1 MKTVNWSFVTS
12 SGWYID
18 HPECVKPLLPENY
31 KPFSSLSK
39 HMVAE
44 RKGIVFMKCPA
55 HTDFLKNTFIFHA
68 PFDIT
73 INIDVDIETGNGKI
87 VCDNLSQEVFDTII
101 DTRFLFDDNRG
112 ISEYPLL
119 GIDWLLTFQSNEST
133 MIQLLPAFFH
143 YNDFTEKTTIVPGEF
158 DISKWTRSVEIAFE
172 VKKPKASIEIK
183 KGDALAYFKFYSNE
197 PIKLV
202 EQPNPWDDAKVC
214 CDIRLANTNRPLK
227 ERYAALEKAK
237 AAGCPHK
244 S

>member
-12 SGWYID
+12 SSWYVD
-18 HPECVKPLLPENY
+18 HPDCIKPLLPEDY

-39 HMVAE
+39 HMIAG

-73 INIDVDIETGNGKI
+73 INIDVDSETGNGKI
-87 VCDNLSQEVFDTII
+87 FCDNLSQEVFDTII

-119 GIDWLLTFQSNEST
+119 GIDWLLTFQSDEST

-143 YNDFTEKTTIVPGEF
+143 YNDFTEKTTIIPGEF

-172 VKKPKASIEIK
+172 VKNSKAKIEIK
-183 KGDALAYFKFYSNE
+183 KGDALAYFKFYSDE
-197 PIKLV
+197 QIKLV
-202 EQPNPWDDAKVC
+202 EQPQPWDDAKVC
-214 CDIRLANTNRPLK
+214 CDVRLADTNRPLK
-227 ERYAALEKAK
+227 ERYAALEKVK
-237 AAGCPHK
+237 AAVCPHK
-244 S
+244 P